1 MLSRVFPALAK
12 IKVEN
17 QFNCGCGDNNV
28 DCGDGDGDGDGDG
41 NGDGDG
47 DGDNDGEILR
57 NKLEMLM
64 ALNWTRSICRTTI
77 TCLKNFLL

>member
-1 MLSRVFPALAK
+1 MLSPVFPVLEK

-17 QFNCGCGDNNV
+17 QFNWGCGDNNV
-28 DCGDGDGDGDGDG
+28 DCGD
-41 NGDGDG
+41 GDGDG

-64 ALNWTRSICRTTI
+64 ALNWTRSIRRNTI
-77 TCLKNFLL
+77 TCLVQKL

>member
-1 MLSRVFPALAK
+1 MLSRVFPILAK

-28 DCGDGDGDGDGDG
+28 DCGD
-41 NGDGDG
+41 GDGDG